1 MSPPLIGRILST
13 VLPGVFCDFTFILN
27 LIVYKNKLDD
37 FRVVFFC
44 CWCFVF
50 YFPGDAVAKA
60 RKEYRE
66 NQ

>member
-1 MSPPLIGRILST
+1 MSPPLTGRILST

-37 FRVVFFC
+37 FRVVFFFV
-44 CWCFVF
+44 CFVF
-50 YFPGDAVAKA
+50 YFPGDDVAKA